1 MLLGG
6 FELSAANVRLAL
18 VPDNEKPTLLIIDG
32 HSLAFRAFYALPVDS
47 FQNRE
52 GQHTN
57 AIHGFISMLNMLIAN
72 EKPTHLGVAFDISRY
87 SFRTREYPEY
97 KGTRGETP
105 PEFVGQIPLL
115 EEALH
120 AMGISTVSKEDFE
133 ADDILA
139 TLATQG
145 AAEGYRVLVVSGDRD
160 AIQMVNDDVTLL
172 YPNARG
178 VSELKRY
185 DRDAVFER
193 YGIEPPQYPDIAAL
207 VGETSDNLIG
217 IDKVGEKT
225 AVKWIQQYG
234 SLDAVLEHADEIKGV
249 VGEKLREQK
258 ENAIRNRRLNR
269 LVTDVSLPIGP
280 ADLARRPIDEAKVR
294 EVFDRLQFRTLLER
308 VLKLAAAAGD
318 PVSMGSEGEGS
329 AQPVSTIPTVRTM
342 IDEELGHW
350 LEKQSAGGTKPLG
363 LQLEF
368 GPDGLSGF
376 GIASA
381 DDSAYVPWAADRV
394 DYTFLADWLAGDSP
408 KYVFD
413 YKPML
418 KSLQAVELGLGGVV
432 FDTTLAAWLLK
443 PGGHDQ
449 ALAAQV
455 YTHLGE
461 HLAEPDP
468 NQLVPET
475 EAVSPA
481 TEAWYVLR
489 VAEYLDERLDDGS
502 RAVLRDLE
510 LPLIPVVSRMESTG
524 VTVSAEILGRL
535 NGELGTTA
543 ADLASRAYAEIGRE
557 VNLGSPKQLQQVLFE
572 DLQMPKTRSNKTG
585 YSTDAASL
593 ADLQEQNPHP
603 FLDLLL
609 QHRDAT
615 KLRQIVETLERSVA
629 PDHRIHTRYDQTG
642 TSTGRISS
650 TEPNLQNIPVRT
662 EVGREIRSAFEYGTG
677 FATLLTA
684 DYSQIE
690 MRIMAHLSGD
700 AGLIEAFNSGEDL
713 HRFVGSRIFSVD
725 PADVTPAMRNK
736 VKAMSYGLAYGL
748 SAFGLSKQLRIE
760 TGEAKQLMADYF
772 TRFGAVRD
780 YLRGVVEQARED
792 GYTETIFGRR
802 RPFGDL
808 KSTNRVLRENAERQA
823 LNAPIQGSAADIM
836 KRAML
841 GVAADF
847 RDQGLAS
854 NMLLQVHDELV
865 FEVADGELDA
875 VTAIVTDR
883 MEHAADLK
891 VPLTVQVGTGP
902 NWDAAAH

>member
-1 MLLGG
+1 VLLGG

-350 LEKQSAGGTKPLG
+350 LENQSAGGTKPLG

-381 DDSAYVPWAADRV
+381 DDSAYVPWAADRL

-418 KSLQAVELGLGGVV
+418 KSLQAVELALGGVV

>member
-1 MLLGG
+1 M
-6 FELSAANVRLAL
+6 
-18 VPDNEKPTLLIIDG
+18 PDNAKPTLLVIDG

-57 AIHGFISMLNMLIAN
+57 AIHGFISMMNNLIAN
-72 EKPTHLGVAFDISRY
+72 EKPTHLAVAFDISRY

-120 AMGISTVSKEDFE
+120 AMGITTIAKEDYE

-145 AAEGYRVLVVSGDRD
+145 AQQGYRVLVVSGDRD

-193 YGIEPPQYPDIAAL
+193 YGIEPEQYPDVAAL

-225 AVKWIQQYG
+225 AVKWIVQYG
-234 SLDAVLEHADEIKGV
+234 SLDEVLAHADEIKGV

-269 LVTDVSLPIGP
+269 LLTDVQLPVGP
-280 ADLARRPIDEAKVR
+280 HDLERRPINEAQVR
-294 EVFDRLQFRTLLER
+294 EVFDRLQFKTLLER

-318 PVSMGSEGEGS
+318 PVSLQMSGEGS
-329 AQPVSTIPTVRTM
+329 AEPASEVPVVRTM
-342 IDEELGHW
+342 VDEELGYW
-350 LEKQSAGGTKPLG
+350 LDKVSAKGTRPLG
-363 LQLEF
+363 LHLET
-368 GPDGLSGF
+368 GVNGITGF

-381 DDSAYVPWAADRV
+381 DDTAYVPWASGRL
-394 DYTFLADWLAGDSP
+394 DYEALELWLAGPSP
-408 KYVFD
+408 KFVFD
-413 YKPML
+413 FKPML
-418 KSLQAVELGLGGVV
+418 KALEKADLELGGVA
-432 FDTTLAAWLLK
+432 FDSTLAAWLLK

-449 ALAAQV
+449 PLSAQV

-461 HLAEPDP
+461 HLDEPDP
-468 NQLVPET
+468 NQLVPEL
-475 EAVSPA
+475 EAVSVA

-489 VAEYLDERLDDGS
+489 VGQYLEERLDAGS
-502 RAVLRDLE
+502 RRVLDDIE
-510 LPLIPVVSRMESTG
+510 LPMIPVVAGMETTG
-524 VTVSAEILGRL
+524 ITVNAEILSRL
-535 NGELGTTA
+535 NSELTDTA
-543 ADLASRAYAEIGRE
+543 AALAANAYAEIGHE

-572 DLQMPKTRSNKTG
+572 ELGMPKTRANKTG

-593 ADLQEQNPHP
+593 ADLQAQNPHP

-609 QHRDAT
+609 QHRDAS
-615 KLRQIVETLERSVA
+615 KLKQIIETLERA
-629 PDHRIHTRYDQTG
+629 IEPDHRVHTRYDQTG

-650 TEPNLQNIPVRT
+650 TDPNLQNIPVKT
-662 EVGREIRSAFEYGTG
+662 EVGREIRTAFEKGDG
-677 FATLLTA
+677 FSTLLTA

-690 MRIMAHLSGD
+690 MRIMAHLSED
-700 AGLIEAFNSGEDL
+700 AGLIEAFNTGEDL
-713 HRFVGSRIFSVD
+713 HRFVGSRIFRVD
-725 PADVTPAMRNK
+725 PSEVTPAMRTK

-748 SAFGLSKQLRIE
+748 RAFGLTKQ
-760 TGEAKQLMADYF
+760 
-772 TRFGAVRD
+772 
-780 YLRGVVEQARED
+780 
-792 GYTETIFGRR
+792 
-802 RPFGDL
+802 
-808 KSTNRVLRENAERQA
+808 
-823 LNAPIQGSAADIM
+823 
-836 KRAML
+836 
-841 GVAADF
+841 
-847 RDQGLAS
+847 
-854 NMLLQVHDELV
+854 
-865 FEVADGELDA
+865 
-875 VTAIVTDR
+875 
-883 MEHAADLK
+883 
-891 VPLTVQVGTGP
+891 
-902 NWDAAAH
+902 

>member
-1 MLLGG
+1 
-6 FELSAANVRLAL
+6 

-57 AIHGFISMLNMLIAN
+57 AIHGFISMLLNLVAN
-72 EKPTHLGVAFDISRY
+72 EKPTHLAVAFDISRY

-105 PEFVGQIPLL
+105 VEFVGQIPLL

-120 AMGISTVSKEDFE
+120 AMGITTVAKEDYE

-145 AAEGYRVLVVSGDRD
+145 AEQGYRVLVVSGDRD

-193 YGIEPPQYPDIAAL
+193 YGIEPHQYPEIAAL
-207 VGETSDNLIG
+207 VGEASDNLIG

-225 AVKWIQQYG
+225 AVKWITQYG
-234 SLDAVLEHADEIKGV
+234 SLDEVLAHADEIKGV

-269 LVTDVSLPIGP
+269 LLTDVELPIAP
-280 ADLARRPIDEAKVR
+280 NDLERRPIDEAKVR
-294 EVFDRLQFRTLLER
+294 EVFDRLQFRTLLDR
-308 VLKLAAAAGD
+308 VLKIAAANGD
-318 PVSMGSEGEGS
+318 PVSTAVSGEGS
-329 AQPVSTIPTVRTM
+329 AEPMATVPTVRVM
-342 IDEELGHW
+342 VDEELGHW
-350 LEKQSAGGTKPLG
+350 LATVSAEGTMPLG
-363 LQLEF
+363 VQLEL
-368 GPDGLSGF
+368 GPDGLTGF
-376 GIASA
+376 GLASTHE
-381 DDSAYVPWAADRV
+381 SAYVPWAAGRL
-394 DYTFLADWLAGDSP
+394 DYGALALWLAGPAP
-408 KYVFD
+408 KFVFN

-418 KSLQAVELGLGGVV
+418 KTLERADLALGGIA
-432 FDTTLAAWLLK
+432 FDTTLGAWLLK

-449 ALAAQV
+449 NLAAQV

-489 VAEYLDERLDDGS
+489 VAEYLAERLDDGS
-502 RAVLRDLE
+502 RRVLDEIE
-510 LPLIPVVSRMESTG
+510 LPLVPVVSNMESTG
-524 VTVSAEILGRL
+524 ITVSAEILGRL
-535 NGELGTTA
+535 NGELGATA
-543 ADLASRAYAEIGRE
+543 ADLAGRAFAEIGRE

-615 KLRQIVETLERSVA
+615 KLRQIVETLERGIEA
-629 PDHRIHTRYDQTG
+629 DHRIHTRYDQTG

-650 TEPNLQNIPVRT
+650 TDPNLQNIPVRT
-662 EVGREIRSAFEYGTG
+662 EVGREIRSAFEHGPE
-677 FATLLTA
+677 FVTLLTA

-713 HRFVGSRIFSVD
+713 HRFVGSRVFSVA
-725 PADVTPAMRNK
+725 PEDVTSAMRSK

-748 SAFGLSKQLRIE
+748 SAFGLSKQLRLE
-760 TGEAKQLMADYF
+760 TSEAKQLMSEYF
-772 TRFGAVRD
+772 SRFGGVRD
-780 YLRGVVEQARED
+780 YLRSVVERARED

-802 RPFGDL
+802 RPFADL
-808 KSTNRVLRENAERQA
+808 KSSNRVLRENAERQA

-836 KRAML
+836 KIAML
-841 GVAADF
+841 GVAQDILDGELGS
-847 RDQGLAS
+847 R
-854 NMLLQVHDELV
+854 MLLQVHDELV
-865 FEVADGELDA
+865 FEVADGELETLTDI
-875 VTAIVTDR
+875 VTAR
-883 MEHAADLK
+883 MGGAASLQ
-891 VPLTVQVGTGP
+891 VPLTVQIGTGA